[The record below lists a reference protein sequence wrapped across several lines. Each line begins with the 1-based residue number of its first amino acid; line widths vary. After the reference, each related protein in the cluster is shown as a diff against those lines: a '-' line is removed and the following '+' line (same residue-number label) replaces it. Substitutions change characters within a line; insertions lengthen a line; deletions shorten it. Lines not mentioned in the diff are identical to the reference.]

1 MDVQKA
7 FGPGKDKAVAK
18 IIDLEARRNRPPN
31 NLITA
36 RPLEFRRA
44 GWDNSDFIIML
55 RSHSKALEKER
66 GRNLKE
72 GRPGV
77 PSLPPHFV
85 LRGSMTYTARG
96 LYLHKENEKSMR
108 DVYYL
113 AGLVDCMINQVSP
126 LLRTDAIR
134 DLYRKVATLKQTLN
148 VNWYG
153 PIDQVL
159 FPIDSRLYNFAEY
172 RGTLTRAVHLQQL
185 YRAIREGIE
194 DMFAVLAGEYVFYT
208 PGRGENHER

>member
-1 MDVQKA
+1 
-7 FGPGKDKAVAK
+7 VAR
-18 IIDLEARRNRPPN
+18 IIDFEARRNRPPN
-31 NLITA
+31 NVITWK
-36 RPLEFRRA
+36 PLEFRRA
-44 GWDNSDFIIML
+44 GWDNADFIIML
-55 RSHSKALEKER
+55 RSQSELLEKKR
-66 GRNLKE
+66 GENLRE

-85 LRGSMTYTARG
+85 LRGSMSYTARG
-96 LYLHKENEKSMR
+96 LYLHKENEASMR

-134 DLYRKVATLKQTLN
+134 DMYRKVSTLKQTLN

-159 FPIDSRLYNFAEY
+159 FPLDTRFYNFAEY
-172 RGTLTRAVHLQQL
+172 RNALAGAVNLQQL
-185 YRAIREGIE
+185 YRAIREGAE
-194 DMFAVLAGEYVFYT
+194 DMFAILAGEYVFYT
-208 PGRGENHER
+208 PGMGESHG

>member
-1 MDVQKA
+1 MA
-7 FGPGKDKAVAK
+7 R
-18 IIDLEARRNRPPN
+18 IIDLEERRSRPPD

-36 RPLEFRRA
+36 RPFEFRRA
-44 GWDNSDFIIML
+44 GWDNSDFVMMRRSQSEELERRRGENL
-55 RSHSKALEKER
+55 RD
-66 GRNLKE
+66 

-85 LRGSMTYTARG
+85 LRGSTAYTARG
-96 LYLHKENEKSMR
+96 LYLHKENEESMR

-134 DLYRKVATLKQTLN
+134 DLYRKVSTLKQTLN

-153 PIDQVL
+153 PIEQVL
-159 FPIDSRLYNFAEY
+159 FPIDGPYYNFEAYRHTLAAAE
-172 RGTLTRAVHLQQL
+172 TLQALYGAV
-185 YRAIREGIE
+185 RDGVE
-194 DMFAVLAGEYVFYT
+194 DMFAILGTEYVFYT
-208 PGRGENHER
+208 PGMGESHGR

>member
-1 MDVQKA
+1 MA
-7 FGPGKDKAVAK
+7 R
-18 IIDLEARRNRPPN
+18 IIDLEERRNRPPD
-31 NLITA
+31 NLITS

-44 GWDNSDFIIML
+44 GWDNTDFIMMR
-55 RSHSKALEKER
+55 RSQSEELEKRR
-66 GRNLKE
+66 GENLRE

-77 PSLPPHFV
+77 QSLPPHFV
-85 LRGSMTYTARG
+85 LRGSMAYTARG
-96 LYLHKENEKSMR
+96 LYIHKENASSMR

-134 DLYRKVATLKQTLN
+134 DLYRKISTLKQTLN

-159 FPIDSRLYNFAEY
+159 FPIDGHLYNLEAY
-172 RGTLTRAVHLQQL
+172 RRSLTAAATIQEL
-185 YRAIREGIE
+185 YRAVREGIE
-194 DMFAVLAGEYVFYT
+194 DMFAVLAAEYVFYT
-208 PGRGENHER
+208 PGLGDHHGR